1 MSLIVRP
8 TFPSAFNLIG
18 NVDVPRDTLPIVR
31 SGKRRHDPDGTSAS
45 PYYLGAT
52 GKTLRV
58 AYTIVSGPSIVETSS
73 DIALTGDSYTVIL
86 SNLNTFF
93 TTSSILLQALDLD
106 GFIAIRNLNP
116 GAVHYV
122 RISPFS
128 TPSSDAAPILGFA
141 VFPLPGSTG
150 YAGDI
155 SFAPGSK
162 LQSNPP
168 TTTLLSKDDTL
179 SSREFNRG
187 LVSILQ
193 MVEGLRAELNRDVIV
208 HKDVSLNFSVVGG
221 KNCAQI
227 NDDTL
232 RVFVPAYLT
241 ADLPVQISTLTP
253 YFRILDGSGEQAI
266 QDPTP
271 VTGDPRVIEV
281 NGLFYGTTSTT
292 FDDENTF
299 VTWGTPN
306 GGTIIGDTVKNKD
319 KQPSTAITSI
329 VGNIIQCSGAAFVT
343 NKVKA
348 GDPVEINSNV
358 VQPFDHSGWFAVDA
372 VIDETH
378 MAIRSMALSEDLP
391 SSKAKPTWLNPA
403 ALPGTLRVAVGR
415 FIPAGNVFIS
425 TTRNSSSLAP
435 FTVRLPVGVPYVQT
449 LTDDRALHF
458 AGNLNALA
466 SALHDHM
473 FASANAHASSAISS
487 LAISIAGSAPN
498 SIASGTVLTQLTALL
513 TALQTH
519 VNQTTGS
526 HAATSISYAGGG
538 NWADATTNPATTV
551 ENQLDKII
559 SDLSGSTGAAKLG
572 FGGSSAWADGT
583 TNPATSIENQL
594 DKIVSDLSPSTGSA
608 KIGGA
613 ASGTDI
619 TADTLANQISN
630 LAVNWL
636 KMSRANTIAAA
647 QTFTSLITAN
657 GGVTAGVNQNVVVS
671 GTGKHK
677 HGARIYSIGF
687 ASFVQSAAATPSYS
701 RTTGLVFA
709 ANAANP
715 IASITL
721 PIGARILGA
730 RALIGD
736 ASGSTM
742 TLNIDDIFN
751 GGTNLIASS
760 SASAGTGT
768 IQTLSITGLTTVVTT
783 MHGYSLR
790 ISTTGTGAV
799 QIVHAEVDYDEP

>member
-179 SSREFNRG
+179 SSSEFNRG

-253 YFRILDGSGEQAI
+253 YFRILDGSSEQAV

-343 NKVKA
+343 NKIKA

-378 MAIRSMALSEDLP
+378 VAIRSMAISEDLP

-425 TTRNSSSLAP
+425 TTRNSSSLAS

-466 SALHDHM
+466 NALHDHIS
-473 FASANAHASSAISS
+473 ASANAHASSAISS

-551 ENQLDKII
+551 EGQLDKII
-559 SDLSGSTGAAKLG
+559 
-572 FGGSSAWADGT
+572 
-583 TNPATSIENQL
+583 
-594 DKIVSDLSPSTGSA
+594 SDLSPSTGSA

-619 TADTLANQISN
+619 AAGTLATQIAD

-636 KMSRANTIAAA
+636 KKNRADVISAA
-647 QTFTSLITAN
+647 QTFSSLITASAGIAFTKPGGGSAVTVVSPSALAGSYGISWPSSLPSAVTPLSIDSSGN
-657 GGVTAGVNQNVVVS
+657 LSSTQTIVFPATLAYPLNPSSIIFSPFPPTWDIGNSGILECPIIVPVGSKIISITVIGIKGSSSSSTIEVQTGDYNGVTGIFSNAFLVNNSVNNPGAVLMTASTSITVTANHLYTLS
-671 GTGKHK
+671 VREANTVPGTGKDFIR
-677 HGARIYSIGF
+677 GWS
-687 ASFVQSAAATPSYS
+687 V
-701 RTTGLVFA
+701 
-709 ANAANP
+709 
-715 IASITL
+715 TL
-721 PIGARILGA
+721 G
-730 RALIGD
+730 
-736 ASGSTM
+736 
-742 TLNIDDIFN
+742 
-751 GGTNLIASS
+751 
-760 SASAGTGT
+760 
-768 IQTLSITGLTTVVTT
+768 
-783 MHGYSLR
+783 
-790 ISTTGTGAV
+790 
-799 QIVHAEVDYDEP
+799 